1 MTQDTDRSP
10 VNSAAAGHIA
20 EAPLPG
26 DVAVLHQM
34 IRELLAT
41 LRETQHDRDGLQQRL
56 DLLLRKLYG
65 PKAERLDPNQLL
77 LFAEQAA
84 TVDTAPPPT
93 AALPVEPAAS
103 EPATE
108 EPAKAKRPGHGRK
121 PLPRNLR
128 RESVTYTVP
137 EAQRLCP
144 CCGGVQEQ
152 FGTDVSEQLD
162 YQPASLFIREHIR
175 CKYACSKCHEGVTV
189 AEKPPQPIDKG
200 VPGPGLLAQIA
211 VSKYTDH
218 LPLHRLERIFSRQ
231 GVDLARST
239 MCGWMRDVADLLRPI
254 VDTMLSLVLTSR
266 VVHTDA
272 TKMPFQDVTV
282 PGKIASGQMWLYL
295 GDRDHPCNVFDFCND
310 HSGKRIRSVLD
321 DYRGFLSADA
331 HNVYDSLFHKSGQPI
346 VEVGCWAHCRRYF
359 YDARDNDP
367 ARAHEVLARIRRL
380 YAIEDEAKKLV
391 AQQSLT
397 GPAAD
402 ALIVQWRQQQSRLE
416 VTALCHWLKEQQP
429 LVLPKSLI
437 GQAIQYAL
445 NHWEALTRFLEH
457 GFLAIDNNAAENALR
472 AIALGRKNW
481 LFAGNERGGR
491 TAATLFS
498 LTATC
503 RRHNVDAFAYLRDVI
518 ERLSREPRPDAETL
532 RSLVPDRWRP
542 PGSAPPADTP

>member
-1 MTQDTDRSP
+1 MTQDIDRP
-10 VNSAAAGHIA
+10 PAIAAAAGHTA
-20 EAPLPG
+20 DAPLPG
-26 DVAVLHQM
+26 EVAVLQHM
-34 IRELLAT
+34 MRELLAT
-41 LRETQHDRDGLQQRL
+41 LRDTQHERDGLQQRL

-77 LFAEQAA
+77 LFAEPLAA
-84 TVDTAPPPT
+84 ADTTLPP
-93 AALPVEPAAS
+93 ALPAEAV
-103 EPATE
+103 AT
-108 EPAKAKRPGHGRK
+108 EPAKAQRPGHGRK
-121 PLPRNLR
+121 PLPRHLR
-128 RESVTYTVP
+128 REPVTYTLP

-144 CCGGVQEQ
+144 CCGGVQQQ
-152 FGTDVSEQLD
+152 FGADVSEQLD

-175 CKYACSKCHEGVTV
+175 CKYACPKCHDGVTS
-189 AEKPPQPIDKG
+189 AAKPPQPIDKG

-218 LPLHRLERIFSRQ
+218 LPLHRLERIFGRQ

-239 MCGWMRDVADLLRPI
+239 MCGWMRDLADLVRPV
-254 VDTMLSLVLTSR
+254 VDTMLSLVLRSR

-282 PGKIASGQMWLYL
+282 PGKIGSGQMWLYL

-321 DYRGFLSADA
+321 NYRGFLSADA
-331 HNVYDSLFHKSGQPI
+331 HNVYDSLFHKPGQPI
-346 VEVGCWAHCRRYF
+346 VEAGCWAHCRRYF

-367 ARAHEVLARIRRL
+367 VRAHEVLARIRRL

-391 AQQSLT
+391 ATQKLT
-397 GPAAD
+397 DTAAD
-402 ALIVQWRQQQSRLE
+402 ALILQWRQQQSRLE

-429 LVLPKSLI
+429 VVLPKSLI

-445 NHWEALTRFLEH
+445 NHWQALTRFLEY

-518 ERLSREPRPDAETL
+518 ERLSRDPRPDVDTL

-542 PGSAPPADTP
+542 PGSAPPPDTP